1 MTDTLLVFALLAL
14 TAALSIPVAVLL
26 GRALDTTGDRLDAVL
41 DRALGPRRFQDLR
54 GYLVALFLFNAT
66 LFAVAWLVFAFQGSL
81 PLNPDAI
88 GGMPPDLAFH
98 TASSFTTNTNL
109 QHYSGEVALSY
120 LSQIL
125 GVGWLQ
131 FTSAASGIACLAALA
146 RGLRGERHDGRLTLG
161 DFNRDVARVVV
172 LVFLPLSLVVALL
185 LIVGGTP
192 MTLEGAA
199 VAETLEGSLQRIAR
213 GPVAAIVAIKQLGTN
228 GGGYFGPNSTHPF
241 ENPSLFTAFVEASAI
256 LLIPMACV
264 WLFGRMTR
272 RPGDARVIF
281 AAMTALF
288 LLFSIPATQLELT
301 PSAAVAGLDVAAGP
315 NLEGKELR
323 FGEAVGSFWAVATTS
338 TSNGSVAA
346 MHDSLQPLTGLI
358 ALGGMFLSCI
368 YGGVGVGMI
377 NMFLYVILAV
387 FLAGTMVG
395 RTPEYLGRKVEARE
409 MTLATLALLLPPLLI
424 LGGTAV
430 FAATDLGAST
440 TSNPGPHGFSQILY
454 EMSSAA
460 ANNGSGFEGL
470 GDDTV
475 AWNLV
480 TGLWMMLGRYLPI
493 VLPLAIAWNL
503 GGKRLVPE
511 TSGTLRTNTFVFGA
525 FLVGS
530 VLLLGALLF
539 LPAAVLGPVAEH
551 LRLG

>member
-14 TAALSIPVAVLL
+14 TAALSIPVASLL

-41 DRALGPRRFQDLR
+41 DRVLGPRRFQDLR
-54 GYLVALFLFNAT
+54 GYLGALFAFNTILFGVSW
-66 LFAVAWLVFAFQGSL
+66 FVFAFQGSL
-81 PLNPDAI
+81 PLNPDSI

-109 QHYSGEVALSY
+109 QHYSGEVALSC

-161 DFNRDVARVVV
+161 DFHRDVARVADDARRRRGRRD
-172 LVFLPLSLVVALL
+172 PRRQRPADRARPRRGDRRDQAARHQRRRLL
-185 LIVGGTP
+185 R
-192 MTLEGAA
+192 
-199 VAETLEGSLQRIAR
+199 S
-213 GPVAAIVAIKQLGTN
+213 QLD
-228 GGGYFGPNSTHPF
+228 P
-241 ENPSLFTAFVEASAI
+241 
-256 LLIPMACV
+256 
-264 WLFGRMTR
+264 RMTR

-288 LLFSIPATQLELT
+288 LLFSIPATQLELA
-301 PSAAVAGLDVAAGP
+301 PNAAVAGLDVAAGP

-346 MHDSLQPLTGLI
+346 MHDSLQ
-358 ALGGMFLSCI
+358 LGGMFLSCI

-424 LGGTAV
+424 LGGTAI

-475 AWNLV
+475 PWNVV
-480 TGLWMMLGRYLPI
+480 TGLWMILGRYLPI